1 MICQAQL
8 PTIYPKPYYN
18 SYSNLAL
25 KHPTT
30 DTIYQ
35 TKYATKNP
43 VCLCVL
49 DKFHCLKILG
59 SRLINRYCM
68 VSLIMFS

>member
-8 PTIYPKPYYN
+8 PAIYLKPYYN

-30 DTIYQ
+30 DTINQ

-43 VCLCVL
+43 VCVC
-49 DKFHCLKILG
+49 
-59 SRLINRYCM
+59 SINPIASKYLAL
-68 VSLIMFS
+68 SS

>member
-8 PTIYPKPYYN
+8 PAIYLKPYYN

-25 KHPTT
+25 KHSTT

-35 TKYATKNP
+35 IKCATKNP
-43 VCLCVL
+43 VCMC
-49 DKFHCLKILG
+49 
-59 SRLINRYCM
+59 SINSIASKY
-68 VSLIMFS
+68 